1 MGNVSSVKDGRR
13 FLSIHELCSS
23 LSETTCRVL
32 PGAHALS
39 GCNTTSS
46 FFGNGKK
53 LVYKILKDAASDFH
67 HLDDLGDPDKDAAIS
82 CSSRFVARLYDQ
94 KSCAFSHHTSSKT
107 CYRSRCKSG

>member
-1 MGNVSSVKDGRR
+1 VLHPERACAPGRTLHLISEVSSVKNGRR
-13 FLSIHELCSS
+13 FLPLHELCSS
-23 LSETTCRVL
+23 ISEIRCRVL

-67 HLDDLGDPDKDAAIS
+67 DLDNLGDRDKDIAIS
-82 CSSRFVARLYDQ
+82 CSSREQSHLYQ
-94 KSCAFSHHTSSKT
+94 RF
-107 CYRSRCKSG
+107 